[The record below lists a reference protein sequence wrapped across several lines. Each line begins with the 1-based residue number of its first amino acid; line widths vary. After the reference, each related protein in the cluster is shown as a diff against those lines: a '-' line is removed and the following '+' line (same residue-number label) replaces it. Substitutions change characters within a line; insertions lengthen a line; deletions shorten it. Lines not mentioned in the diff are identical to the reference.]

1 MLGILGTSLPTV
13 IAVFKLPPRFTVK
26 HVNCKIMLLVKKNYI
41 CVHTIRATMKLKI
54 LFVFVLFLSGA
65 VAFGKGLAK
74 FDKARFYE
82 VIKTGNKENI
92 DELLALLASS
102 DIIEKDAYEGFLLMR
117 KAGITARPAEK
128 LKLFKSG
135 RIKLETA
142 MVNDNTNAEYHFL
155 RLIIQEKAPKIVKY
169 NKDQE
174 ADRQIVTKEYKN
186 LPAVVQHAIAD
197 YAKTSKIL
205 KLQDLN

>member
-1 MLGILGTSLPTV
+1 
-13 IAVFKLPPRFTVK
+13 
-26 HVNCKIMLLVKKNYI
+26 
-41 CVHTIRATMKLKI
+41 MKLKI
-54 LFVFVLFLSGA
+54 LFAFVLFLSVA

-128 LKLFKSG
+128 LKLFKAG

>member
-1 MLGILGTSLPTV
+1 M
-13 IAVFKLPPRFTVK
+13 K
-26 HVNCKIMLLVKKNYI
+26 
-41 CVHTIRATMKLKI
+41 ATMRIKI
-54 LFVFVLFLSGA
+54 FFALVIFLSGA
-65 VAFGKGLAK
+65 MAFGKSTAK

-82 VIKTGNKENI
+82 VIKIGNKESI
-92 DELLALLASS
+92 DEQLALVVAS

-128 LKLFKSG
+128 LKLFKAG

-142 MVNDNTNAEYHFL
+142 LLNDNTNAEYHFL
-155 RLIIQEKAPKIVKY
+155 RLIIEEKAPKIVKY
-169 NKDQE
+169 NKDME

-205 KLQDLN
+205 KPQDLN

>member
-1 MLGILGTSLPTV
+1 MKAIMRIKYFFALV
-13 IAVFKLPPRFTVK
+13 I
-26 HVNCKIMLLVKKNYI
+26 
-41 CVHTIRATMKLKI
+41 
-54 LFVFVLFLSGA
+54 FLSGA
-65 VAFGKGLAK
+65 MAFGKNTAK

-82 VIKTGNKENI
+82 VIKIGNKESI
-92 DELLALLASS
+92 DEQLALVVAS

-128 LKLFKSG
+128 LKLFKTG

-142 MVNDNTNAEYHFL
+142 LLNDNTNAEYHFL
-155 RLIIQEKAPKIVKY
+155 RLIIEEKAPKIVKY
-169 NKDQE
+169 NKDME

-205 KLQDLN
+205 KPQDLN

>member
-1 MLGILGTSLPTV
+1 
-13 IAVFKLPPRFTVK
+13 
-26 HVNCKIMLLVKKNYI
+26 
-41 CVHTIRATMKLKI
+41 MKVKI
-54 LFVFVLFLSGA
+54 LFALIIFLSGT
-65 VAFGKGLAK
+65 VAFGKSFAK
-74 FDKARFYE
+74 FDKSRFYE
-82 VIKTGNKENI
+82 VIKTGNKESI
-92 DELLALLASS
+92 DEQLTILASS

-128 LKLFKSG
+128 LKLFKAG

-142 MVNDNTNAEYHFL
+142 LVNDNTNAEYHFL
-155 RLIIQEKAPKIVKY
+155 RLIIEEKAPKIVKY
-169 NKDQE
+169 SKDME

-205 KLQDLN
+205 KPQDLN